1 MASRPFQ
8 RAHPLRTEGKTVSG
22 KPQNLKP
29 WPKGVS
35 GNPGGRPKA
44 KPLTE
49 ELERLLEQEA
59 PNGKGETWAARIA
72 RALVLK
78 ASKGDVRAISEL
90 ANRLE
95 GKPPQAIEVDAD
107 FHSNLAERIAA
118 ARKRVSDT

>member
-1 MASRPFQ
+1 M
-8 RAHPLRTEGKTVSG
+8 SG
-22 KPQNLKP
+22 KPENLKP

-35 GNPGGRPKA
+35 GNPGGRPKT

-72 RALVLK
+72 EALVKK
-78 ASKGDVRAISEL
+78 AAKGDVRAIAEL

-95 GKPPQAIEVDAD
+95 GRPLQATEIDENVSA
-107 FHSNLAERIAA
+107 SLAERIEAG
-118 ARKRVSDT
+118 RKRVSEGKL